1 MKVLDLIRYDPN
13 RNCFVLKGPMKKHT
27 KCKCRPQSPFHWA
40 EHKRDSI
47 FMSDPIFRAKG
58 AEGKSGSQIAT
69 DFVEAQR
76 ELGKMTGSIRNLGK
90 TTKEKELA
98 LIAYKQFGIYS
109 RAQPNV
115 KPSPNKH
122 EL

>member
-1 MKVLDLIRYDPN
+1 MN
-13 RNCFVLKGPMKKHT
+13 
-27 KCKCRPQSPFHWA
+27 CKCHHDSPFHWA

-47 FMSDPIFRAKG
+47 FMSDYVFRAKG

-76 ELGKMTGSIRNLGK
+76 EMGKMPGTIKKLGA

-109 RAQPNV
+109 RAQPNT